1 MLMTTSKCLKYL
13 PVFAQTLFFYMATL
27 SPCPRFMS
35 GKEVK
40 KKKHL
45 FGLRIRF
52 PPVPPNCDEPTSRV
66 MEKASHEI
74 TIKGCKSTKALSA
87 IRLDMKR
94 VDALKLKVPTG
105 YCVNLILYRTH

>member
-1 MLMTTSKCLKYL
+1 
-13 PVFAQTLFFYMATL
+13 MATL

>member
-1 MLMTTSKCLKYL
+1 MI
-13 PVFAQTLFFYMATL
+13 L
-27 SPCPRFMS
+27 SRFMS

-52 PPVPPNCDEPTSRV
+52 PPAPPNCEEPAGRV

-74 TIKGCKSTKALSA
+74 TIKGCKSSKALPL
-87 IRLDMKR
+87 RY
-94 VDALKLKVPTG
+94 VKLVKV
-105 YCVNLILYRTH
+105 